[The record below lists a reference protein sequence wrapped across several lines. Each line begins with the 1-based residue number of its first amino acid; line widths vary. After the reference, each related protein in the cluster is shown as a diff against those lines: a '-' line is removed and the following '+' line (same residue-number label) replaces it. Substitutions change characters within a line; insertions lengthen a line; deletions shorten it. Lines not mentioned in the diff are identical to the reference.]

1 MLGSHRMSLRTAE
14 VVSVWKVA
22 LIAGEKIGTRW
33 YHFWR
38 EGELLAVENEHV
50 ARFMYVMIALST
62 LGKGLGCIVD
72 DPEHF

>member
-1 MLGSHRMSLRTAE
+1 MSLRTVE

-50 ARFMYVMIALST
+50 ARVMYVMIALST
-62 LGKGLGCIVD
+62 LG
-72 DPEHF
+72 